1 MKNYEYEEWLDEKYL
16 SPDYPTDEEMKKTE
30 LTIDEI
36 KKEISRIIDDE
47 FWYTN
52 KGLNCYHDWLD
63 THVYFDDIKNKQE
76 DKEYDIQKF
85 EDDLYSS
92 YFSWMYDTFRKYFCE
107 AKDEDLLAYFN
118 TTNNKGINEY
128 CRYGIHF
135 DDVLQAITPYSE
147 MIDLEQDWWS
157 DVCDEFDANDY
168 LIDKTI

>member
-1 MKNYEYEEWLDEKYL
+1 MKNYE
-16 SPDYPTDEEMKKTE
+16 DEEMEKNE
-30 LTIDEI
+30 LTIEEI
-36 KKEISRIIDDE
+36 KKEISKIIDDS

-52 KGLNCYHDWLD
+52 KGNNSYHDWLD
-63 THVYFDDIKNKQE
+63 TKLYFDDVKNKQE

-85 EDDLYSS
+85 EDDLYRS
-92 YFSWMYDTFRKYFCE
+92 YFSWMYDTFRKYFNE

-118 TTNNKGINEY
+118 STNNNGINEY

-147 MIDLEQDWWS
+147 MIYLEQDWWS

>member
-1 MKNYEYEEWLDEKYL
+1 MKNYE
-16 SPDYPTDEEMKKTE
+16 DEEMEKNE
-30 LTIDEI
+30 LTIEEI
-36 KKEISRIIDDE
+36 KKEISKIIDDS

-52 KGLNCYHDWLD
+52 KGNNSYHDWLD
-63 THVYFDDIKNKQE
+63 TKLYFDDVKNKQE

-85 EDDLYSS
+85 EDDLYRS
-92 YFSWMYDTFRKYFCE
+92 YFSWMYDTFRKYFNE

-118 TTNNKGINEY
+118 STDNNGINEY
-128 CRYGIHF
+128 YRYGIHF

-147 MIDLEQDWWS
+147 MIYLEQDWWS